1 MIGKVCCDGWR
12 TVNPTEGAFTDGE
25 TETQALVEIAEI
37 VEAAHN
43 IHASDEGLRL
53 LCQGT

>member
-1 MIGKVCCDGWR
+1 MVGKLGGDGWG
-12 TVNPTEGAFTDGE
+12 TLNPTEGAFTDGE

>member
-1 MIGKVCCDGWR
+1 MVGKVGCDGGG
-12 TVNPTEGAFTDGE
+12 TLHPTERSFADGE

-37 VEAAHN
+37 IEAAHN

-53 LCQGT
+53 LSQGT

>member
-1 MIGKVCCDGWR
+1 MVSDTRCHGWG
-12 TVNPTEGAFTDGE
+12 TLNPTEGAFTDGE